1 MISPLFTTT
10 IIKKEQKPTPLT
22 INTTVSSPPVT
33 QASTLYAANPVDDER
48 NKYYDFPTSEFNPSF
63 DETNLQTQFMTPSNY
78 TNHCAITPPTANSYY
93 YNSTLS
99 DISYQPYQNSSEYY
113 YHNGNYYDNTTSSS
127 PEDSFTANLPNWS
140 YTDLIE
146 NTLYNH
152 TQNTSPFVPK
162 LGDNALITPNNKHQ
176 NYESNNKY
184 EIVDRNNTTI
194 FNDQQWLTNAALE
207 THYYPSNVMY

>member
-22 INTTVSSPPVT
+22 IITTVSSPPVT
-33 QASTLYAANPVDDER
+33 QASTLYAVNPVNDGQ
-48 NKYYDFPTSEFNPSF
+48 NKYYDFPTSEFNHSF
-63 DETNLQTQFMTPSNY
+63 DETSLRTQFMTPNNY
-78 TNHCAITPPTANSYY
+78 TNCAITPPTNSY

-99 DISYQPYQNSSEYY
+99 NISYQPYQNSSEYY
-113 YHNGNYYDNTTSSS
+113 YHNSNYYDNTTSSS
-127 PEDSFTANLPNWS
+127 PEDSFTANLPNWP

-162 LGDNALITPNNKHQ
+162 LGDNALITPNNKNQ

-184 EIVDRNNTTI
+184 DIVDRNNTTI
-194 FNDQQWLTNAALE
+194 FNDQQWLTNATLE